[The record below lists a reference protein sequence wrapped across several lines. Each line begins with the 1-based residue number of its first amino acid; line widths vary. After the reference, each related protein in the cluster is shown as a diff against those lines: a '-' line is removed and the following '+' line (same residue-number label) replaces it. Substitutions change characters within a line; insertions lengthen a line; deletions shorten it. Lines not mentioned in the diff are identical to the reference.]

1 MEYVKAKTILTRAK
15 SPGAWFG
22 MDYNMNLYKGCCH
35 GCIYCDSRSEC
46 YGIENFDQVKA
57 KQDSLRILRDELRC
71 RTKRGVV
78 ATGAMS
84 DPYNPFEENEQL
96 IRHSLELLDAFG
108 FGAAIA
114 TKSTLLLRD
123 IDILTE
129 IKSHSPVLAKV
140 TITTC
145 DDELAKKIEPGVP
158 PSSKRFA
165 MLEELS
171 EQGIFSGILLMPVLP
186 FLEDT
191 KDNIRGIIEQAK
203 QSGAHFIYPAF
214 GMTLRGNQ
222 RAFYFQRLEEIFPEQ
237 DLTNR
242 YIKRFGNKY
251 TCTSPKAKELYH
263 FFAAECEKRG
273 ILYRMKDIIHQYKAP
288 YQMNQLSIFDL

>member
-1 MEYVKAKTILTRAK
+1 M
-15 SPGAWFG
+15 G
-22 MDYNMNLYKGCCH
+22 
-35 GCIYCDSRSEC
+35 
-46 YGIENFDQVKA
+46 
-57 KQDSLRILRDELRC
+57 
-71 RTKRGVV
+71 
-78 ATGAMS
+78 
-84 DPYNPFEENEQL
+84 
-96 IRHSLELLDAFG
+96 LLDAFG
-108 FGAAIA
+108 FGAVIA

-129 IKSHSPVLAKV
+129 IKSHSPVLAKI

-171 EQGIFSGILLMPVLP
+171 EQV
-186 FLEDT
+186 
-191 KDNIRGIIEQAK
+191 K

>member
-1 MEYVKAKTILTRAK
+1 MENVKAKTILTRAK
-15 SPGAWFG
+15 NPGVWFG

-35 GCIYCDSRSEC
+35 ECIYCDSRSEC

-57 KQDSLRILRDELRC
+57 KQDALRILRDELRC

-84 DPYNPFEENEQL
+84 DPYNPFEEKEHL
-96 IRHSLELLDAFG
+96 TRHSLELLDAFG

-129 IKSHSPVLAKV
+129 IKRHSPVLAKI

-158 PSSKRFA
+158 SSSKRFE
-165 MLEELS
+165 MLTIDCIEGIGMGESS
-171 EQGIFSGILLMPVLP
+171 EMSLP
-186 FLEDT
+186 LY
-191 KDNIRGIIEQAK
+191 Q
-203 QSGAHFIYPAF
+203 
-214 GMTLRGNQ
+214 
-222 RAFYFQRLEEIFPEQ
+222 
-237 DLTNR
+237 
-242 YIKRFGNKY
+242 KRI
-251 TCTSPKAKELYH
+251 SL
-263 FFAAECEKRG
+263 
-273 ILYRMKDIIHQYKAP
+273 
-288 YQMNQLSIFDL
+288 